1 MFASAQRCGRSR
13 DMISVRPPPAA
24 AWFGVQPYYV
34 HGIQMLPVTP
44 ISEQLLESE
53 WLDEETAVYQA
64 ACDPTCVKQG
74 WSVPLQLAKAVSEP
88 AAALS
93 ALKRLPADV
102 FANANAGGNGNSR
115 TAAYYWV
122 ATRPAA

>member
-1 MFASAQRCGRSR
+1 
-13 DMISVRPPPAA
+13 MISVRPPPAA